1 MKKIYFIALG
11 AMVLASSCMREKS
24 LKVTVSNTMDLTR
37 TDEIIEIVWDDI
49 KDQIK
54 LNNGESLIVLDEKGQ
69 QVAYQFVTYGKPEP
83 QLLIFPVSVAAN
95 SKSEYKLTKGTPE
108 KFDQLA
114 EVNFVP
120 QRKDDISW
128 ENNRIGYRMYGPAL
142 EADPKNSFVSGGI
155 DIWTKSTPKL
165 VTQQWYKDDLGG
177 VKSYHEDHGEGL
189 DYYAVG
195 KTVGAGGAAPIIG
208 DKIFYVSH
216 NFKSHEILDNGPLRV
231 VFKLTYAPY
240 QAAEQEIN
248 ETRTISLDA
257 GSNMNKIIE
266 DYGNIKEPLT
276 IGAGFPYYNNE
287 DVVFDAPQGYMAYQ
301 QPADSKNGAIYL
313 GIVSDTPLMG
323 QTIVD
328 KQMLAL
334 MNYETEYSKAGGMI
348 YYSGAGWSKGGF
360 PTFDDWS
367 SYIKDFSLK
376 LRNPLLIALSQEE

>member
-1 MKKIYFIALG
+1 
-11 AMVLASSCMREKS
+11 
-24 LKVTVSNTMDLTR
+24 MDLTR
-37 TDEIIEIVWDDI
+37 TDEIIEIVWDDL

-177 VKSYHEDHGEGL
+177 VKSYYEDHGEGL

-195 KTVGAGGAAPIIG
+195 KTVGAGGEAPIIG
-208 DKIFYVSH
+208 DRIFYVSH
-216 NFKSHEILDNGPLRV
+216 NFKSL
-231 VFKLTYAPY
+231 
-240 QAAEQEIN
+240 
-248 ETRTISLDA
+248 
-257 GSNMNKIIE
+257 
-266 DYGNIKEPLT
+266 
-276 IGAGFPYYNNE
+276 
-287 DVVFDAPQGYMAYQ
+287 
-301 QPADSKNGAIYL
+301 
-313 GIVSDTPLMG
+313 
-323 QTIVD
+323 
-328 KQMLAL
+328 
-334 MNYETEYSKAGGMI
+334 
-348 YYSGAGWSKGGF
+348 
-360 PTFDDWS
+360 
-367 SYIKDFSLK
+367 
-376 LRNPLLIALSQEE
+376 